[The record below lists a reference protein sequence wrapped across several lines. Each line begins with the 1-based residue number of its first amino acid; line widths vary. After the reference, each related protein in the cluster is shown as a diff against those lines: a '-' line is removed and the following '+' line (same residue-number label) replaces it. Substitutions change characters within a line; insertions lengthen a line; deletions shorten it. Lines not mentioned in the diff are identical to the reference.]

1 MKSDLDL
8 DFATEFFFC
17 KQKIFSLSLSLMLE
31 KKIRPTDLLFSFISN
46 LASLSLSLSLSLSVL
61 VNALMRNLLKFEEDS
76 FSTKSH

>member
-46 LASLSLSLSLSLSVL
+46 LASLSLCVL